1 MPQQNKYD
9 FNGFDEIR
17 GIDNPEELAHLEAQ
31 KKEMWNKLDQLIH
44 RVFEQNP
51 AGKELLEIWKEAL
64 IMQPTVTPNST
75 QFQAGIAEGNKEF
88 IRNIYLTIASVESN
102 K

>member
-1 MPQQNKYD
+1 MPQRNKPE
-9 FNGFDEIR
+9 FNGFDEIG
-17 GIDNPEELAHLEAQ
+17 GITNPEELAHLEAQ

-44 RVFEQNP
+44 RVFEQTP
-51 AGKELLEIWKEAL
+51 AGKELLALWKEAL
-64 IMQPTVTPNST
+64 IMQPTVTANST

-88 IRNIYLTIASVESN
+88 IRNIYLTIASVEAN

>member
-1 MPQQNKYD
+1 MNNNNKE
-9 FNGFDEIR
+9 FNGFDAMG
-17 GIDNPEELAHLEAQ
+17 GIGDPEELAFIEAQ
-31 KKEMWNKLDQLIH
+31 KKEMWNNIDQLIH

-51 AGKELLEIWKEAL
+51 QGKELLAIWKEAL
-64 IMQPTVTPNST
+64 IMAPTVTPNST

-88 IRNIYLTIASVESN
+88 IRNICLTIKSIES

>member
-1 MPQQNKYD
+1 MSNSKD
-9 FNGFDEIR
+9 FNGFDSMG
-17 GIDNPEELAHLEAQ
+17 GIGDPAELAHIEAQ

-44 RVFEQNP
+44 RVFEQN
-51 AGKELLEIWKEAL
+51 ADGKELLATWKEAL
-64 IMQPTVTPNST
+64 IMRPTVTANST

-88 IRNIYLTIASVESN
+88 IRNICLTIKSVEA

>member
-1 MPQQNKYD
+1 M
-9 FNGFDEIR
+9 G
-17 GIDNPEELAHLEAQ
+17 GIGDPEELAFIEAQ
-31 KKEMWNKLDQLIH
+31 KKEMWNNIDQLIH

-51 AGKELLEIWKEAL
+51 QGKELLAIWKEAL
-64 IMQPTVTPNST
+64 IMAPTVTPNST

-88 IRNIYLTIASVESN
+88 IRNICLTIKLIES